1 MTEAPEVVI
10 FLGPTLPRR
19 AARAVLE
26 ADYRPPVGHGDVWRA
41 LESRPKVI
49 GVIDGVF
56 EHVPAVWH
64 KELLQA
70 MAEGV
75 HVFGASS
82 MGALR
87 AAELHAFGMRGVG
100 RIFEAYR
107 DGHWLDDDEVAIT
120 HGPAETGWV
129 TLCEPMAN
137 VRFTLEAALAV
148 GAVDARDHAAL
159 TGAAKAIHYV
169 DRDWKTIVATADL
182 ARERRDPVLAWLQA
196 NRVDQKRADAIAML
210 EAVRDFLTAPPGPMQ
225 PGFVFE
231 RTDLAEHARRIAL
244 AR

>member
-1 MTEAPEVVI
+1 MTTGSDVI
-10 FLGPTLPRR
+10 VFLGPSLPRS
-19 AARAVLE
+19 AARAALA
-26 ADYRPPVGHGDVWRA
+26 ADYRPPVAHGDVWRA
-41 LESRPKVI
+41 LASRPKVI

-64 KELLQA
+64 KELLEA

-87 AAELHAFGMRGVG
+87 AAELHPFGMRGVG

-107 DGHWLDDDEVAIT
+107 DGDWLDDDEVAIT

-137 VRFTLEAALAV
+137 VRFTLAAALTA
-148 GAVDARDHAAL
+148 GAVDAAEQAAL
-159 TGAAKAIHYV
+159 TEAAKSIHYAE
-169 DRDWKTIVATADL
+169 RDWRAIVATAALPQDRGAAAL
-182 ARERRDPVLAWLQA
+182 GWLMA
-196 NRVDQKRADAIAML
+196 NRVDQKRLDALAML
-210 EAVRDFLTAPPGPMQ
+210 SAIRDFVATDPGPMQ
-225 PGFVFE
+225 PGFLFE
-231 RTDLAEHARRIAL
+231 RTDLAEHAKRIAL
-244 AR
+244 GW